1 MFLGWLLSLGSLFF
15 WGCLLVAWKYPLR
28 IQRTRFSGSSVY
40 SVRVLLCFISKAPA
54 TTPAPKFQPYPSEQ
68 NQPPGAHS
76 PYIMKKGRTRWRQRA
91 PYSYSQRPFL
101 DAPYRQGP
109 HKAPQSNQWSQHI
122 EAAYNQRL
130 REDAPYSQPLQH
142 ILFPWAQSY
151 GELSPQRTNVSL
163 VFNVCMFLFLN
174 IEGIH
179 RIGLHDYVYLGFW
192 SHKTN
197 IRLLNGQ

>member
-1 MFLGWLLSLGSLFF
+1 MVLDRVQVIFEDRQPIREALQPA
-15 WGCLLVAWKYPLR
+15 C
-28 IQRTRFSGSSVY
+28 TRHAY
-40 SVRVLLCFISKAPA
+40 YTPA

-142 ILFPWAQSY
+142 ILFP
-151 GELSPQRTNVSL
+151 
-163 VFNVCMFLFLN
+163 
-174 IEGIH
+174 
-179 RIGLHDYVYLGFW
+179 
-192 SHKTN
+192 
-197 IRLLNGQ
+197 